1 MENQKQI
8 LTQNPL
14 SPLLEEGYTLILAS
28 NSPRR
33 KEILASLGLPFT
45 VRTAEVD
52 ESFPSTLPPRSVA
65 SYLAE
70 KKANAYVEK
79 ANENEILITAD
90 TVVVVDGQVINK
102 PSSVEEAHQ
111 MLRSLSGKYHEVIT
125 AVAISDRKHTVVVE
139 DIATVEMKFFTDEE
153 LYYYIKEF
161 SPYDKAGAY
170 GIQEW
175 IGLIGVTKLQGSF
188 YTVMG
193 LPVHLVYDTLKNWT
207 DR

>member
-1 MENQKQI
+1 MLK
-8 LTQNPL
+8 
-14 SPLLEEGYTLILAS
+14 
-28 NSPRR
+28 
-33 KEILASLGLPFT
+33 
-45 VRTAEVD
+45 
-52 ESFPSTLPPRSVA
+52 
-65 SYLAE
+65 
-70 KKANAYVEK
+70 KKAKAYWEK

-111 MLRSLSGKYHEVIT
+111 MLRSLSGKSHEVIT

-139 DIATVEMKFFTDEE
+139 DIATVEMKSFTDEE

-161 SPYDKAGAY
+161 KPYDKAGAY

-175 IGLIGVTKLQGSF
+175 IGLIGVTMLKGSF

-207 DR
+207 ER